1 MKTSNL
7 GYPRIGEKREWKKA
21 LEQFWA
27 GNLDETTFIDTVE
40 NIRLNNLQKQKDSGI
55 DLIPVNDFTYYD
67 HVLDTAIMFGLIPE
81 RYLNEENESSLST
94 YFAMARGNNTAVA
107 GEMTKWFNTNYHYI
121 IPEFEGQ
128 KLTLTENKPLN
139 AYLQAK
145 EKLGINGKPVVLGPY
160 TFIKLSKGY
169 TDKQLPAIILQL
181 VPLYVQLLKELEQA
195 GVEWVQIDEP
205 ILVTDLTSA
214 ELETISYI
222 YGQLQEGLSSLNIM
236 LQTYFDAV
244 EHYEQVINLP
254 VQGIG
259 LDFVHGRAKNI
270 ENIAKFGFPEDK
282 VLAAGI
288 IDGRNI
294 WRSNCY
300 EKKSIVDSLLQKVT
314 SDRLWLQPSCSLLH
328 VPITTEN
335 ERLLEDT
342 LKNALAFADQKL
354 SELTTIATSFTCT
367 SERVKEIFLESEQ
380 ALLVLNQSEDRN
392 IVAVQEEM
400 NNLHEDDFTRS
411 IPFAVRKGIQQD
423 YWQLPVLPTT
433 TIGSFPQSA
442 EVRKMR
448 RLFKNGQLVASEYKA
463 YIEEQIKKWIG
474 IQETLELDVFVHG
487 EFERNDMVEY
497 FGEKLAGFAF
507 SENAW
512 VQSYGS
518 RCVKPPIIF
527 GDVAF
532 IEPMTVNESV
542 YAQSLTDKPVKGMLT
557 GPVTILNWSFVRDD
571 ISRKQVCYQ
580 IALALRKEVESLEFH
595 GIKMIQVDEPALREG
610 LPLKQADWN
619 EYLQWSV
626 KAFKLSTSSVSGTTQ
641 IHTHMCYCDFN
652 NFMDTISELDA
663 DIISIETSRS
673 HGDLLLSSQLKSYEK
688 GIGLGVYDI
697 HSPRVP
703 NVEEMEQLLIQYM
716 MTIDEE
722 QIWVNPDCGLK
733 TRKENETVLALKN
746 MVEATKNVREKIMIL
761 NQTF

>member
-1 MKTSNL
+1 
-7 GYPRIGEKREWKKA
+7 
-21 LEQFWA
+21 
-27 GNLDETTFIDTVE
+27 
-40 NIRLNNLQKQKDSGI
+40 LQKQKDSGI

-94 YFAMARGNNTAVA
+94 YFAMARGNDTAVA